1 MSRLFYI
8 ASAGLL
14 LSSMLTAQKN
24 HSDSQG
30 LPPLIDREL
39 LFGDPE
45 ITAAEVSPDGKYLA
59 FMKPWSKT
67 RNIWVKKTDEPFSA
81 AKLLTTETKRPV
93 AGYLWSRDGKFILY
107 AKDKD
112 GDENYNLYSVD
123 PAASPAAGA
132 DAPPSRDL
140 TGLTG
145 VRVQPYSVPKNDP
158 DIVYIGLNDRDK
170 AWHDLYKLKISTGER
185 TLLRKNTERISGWIF
200 DLSGQLRLATRTA
213 DNGDQEVLRADAG
226 GFTKIYSCDV
236 FESCA
241 PLRFHKDGRRFYM
254 ETNKGNDVNLTA
266 LVLFDPQTEKLEP
279 VESDPLKHV
288 DFGSAVFSEATDEL
302 AMTAYE
308 DDRIRRY
315 FKDHSFESDYKWLEG
330 KLPGKE
336 IGVASRTNDE
346 QLWLVT
352 AHSDT
357 EPGDNYL
364 FDRKEH
370 TLTHQFKI
378 REKLPRESLASMR
391 AVRYQVL

>member
-132 DAPPSRDL
+132 DAHP
-140 TGLTG
+140 
-145 VRVQPYSVPKNDP
+145 
-158 DIVYIGLNDRDK
+158 
-170 AWHDLYKLKISTGER
+170 
-185 TLLRKNTERISGWIF
+185 
-200 DLSGQLRLATRTA
+200 
-213 DNGDQEVLRADAG
+213 RA
-226 GFTKIYSCDV
+226 I
-236 FESCA
+236 
-241 PLRFHKDGRRFYM
+241 
-254 ETNKGNDVNLTA
+254 
-266 LVLFDPQTEKLEP
+266 
-279 VESDPLKHV
+279 
-288 DFGSAVFSEATDEL
+288 
-302 AMTAYE
+302 
-308 DDRIRRY
+308 
-315 FKDHSFESDYKWLEG
+315 
-330 KLPGKE
+330 
-336 IGVASRTNDE
+336 
-346 QLWLVT
+346 
-352 AHSDT
+352 
-357 EPGDNYL
+357 
-364 FDRKEH
+364 
-370 TLTHQFKI
+370 
-378 REKLPRESLASMR
+378 
-391 AVRYQVL
+391 

>member
-24 HSDSQG
+24 HNDTQG

-67 RNIWVKKTDEPFSA
+67 RNIWVKKTEEPFSA

-132 DAPPSRDL
+132 DAPASRDL

-145 VRVQPYSVPKNDP
+145 VRVMPYSVPKNDP
-158 DIVYIGLNDRDK
+158 DVVYIGLNDRDK

-200 DLSGQLRLATRTA
+200 DLNGQLRLATRTA
-213 DNGDQEVLRADAG
+213 DNGDQEVLRADAS

-236 FESCA
+236 FES
-241 PLRFHKDGRRFYM
+241 
-254 ETNKGNDVNLTA
+254 
-266 LVLFDPQTEKLEP
+266 
-279 VESDPLKHV
+279 
-288 DFGSAVFSEATDEL
+288 
-302 AMTAYE
+302 
-308 DDRIRRY
+308 
-315 FKDHSFESDYKWLEG
+315 
-330 KLPGKE
+330 
-336 IGVASRTNDE
+336 
-346 QLWLVT
+346 
-352 AHSDT
+352 
-357 EPGDNYL
+357 
-364 FDRKEH
+364 
-370 TLTHQFKI
+370 
-378 REKLPRESLASMR
+378 
-391 AVRYQVL
+391 